1 MGWVSTSED
10 IEERRL
16 ENEVRRG
23 FDDLI
28 KKARKANSFT
38 ALQREQEKLEN
49 LSGRLVDYLENKK
62 AEALKAFHEATKIF
76 REPHVRIMS
85 RLNKKE
91 SQLQET
97 REKLVA
103 AEANLAKSRAKRDE
117 LDGMLKSMRQE
128 NTKLQRTIEQLKF
141 KLDWLEETK
150 TVRPLR
156 KKA

>member
-1 MGWVSTSED
+1 
-10 IEERRL
+10 
-16 ENEVRRG
+16 
-23 FDDLI
+23 
-28 KKARKANSFT
+28 
-38 ALQREQEKLEN
+38 KLEN

-91 SQLQET
+91 SQLQEP

>member
-85 RLNKKE
+85 RLNKKQ